1 MSDEPGLVAELWYV
15 TAPDL
20 GNPALLAGLRAVS
33 PGTEVQRDSLAVPYP
48 GGEVSSDGLAPK
60 SGGQA
65 PLLSAVLPGSPLGQ
79 DGKTLPDVSQT
90 WDWAGAEQALGQA
103 RASVLVTEMFAEGHA
118 AHDRVAALTSVVAA
132 LVSVTSPV
140 AVSWPTSQRVT
151 DPASMLDAGVGGLLN
166 VRLFSVSGDEDEL
179 VMDTLGLAPFGLP
192 DMQCHFRDLEPAAL
206 AGVLFS
212 AASYLLE
219 AGDVIGNGET
229 ISGPQ
234 GDEHWPCQRE
244 PALVGP
250 ARTVLD
256 VDPGD
261 PYAAGRRAR

>member
-1 MSDEPGLVAELWYV
+1 MSDAPGLVVELWYA

-20 GNPALLAGLRAVS
+20 TDPAVLAGLRAIS
-33 PGTEVQRDSLAVPYP
+33 PGTEVQRDSLAVPYT
-48 GGEVSSDGLAPK
+48 GDEMSSDSLAPQL
-60 SGGQA
+60 GGQA
-65 PLLSAVLPGSPLGQ
+65 PLLSAVLPGSALGQ

-90 WDWAGAEQALGQA
+90 WDWTGAEQALDQA
-103 RASVLVTEMFAEGHA
+103 RTSVLVTEMLGEGHVA
-118 AHDRVAALTSVVAA
+118 RDRVAALTSVVAA
-132 LVSVTSPV
+132 LASATSPV

-151 DPASMLDAGVGGLLN
+151 DPAAALDGVGGLLN

-244 PALVGP
+244 PALIRP